1 MKMFRR
7 TVLTTLSAAAL
18 VASMGAV
25 AQDIKPRLIRFG
37 YGLNEQSNQG
47 RAVKVFAEEV
57 EKLSGGKMKL
67 RAVGAAA
74 LGPDVQMQQALIGG
88 AQEMMVGS
96 TATLVGITKE
106 MALWDTPFL
115 FNSAK
120 EADIILDGP
129 IGQKVMDKLQEKGL
143 VGLVYWENG
152 FRNLTNS
159 QRPVTKMED
168 LNGVKLRV
176 MQNPVYLD
184 AFKTLGANAIP
195 LPFSEL
201 FTALETKTVDG
212 QENPYN
218 TILSSKFYEVQKYLS
233 VTNHVYSPWIVLVS
247 KKWWDQLSKAE
258 QKVLLDAAKVSREF
272 ERKDTRA
279 EAGRALNDLK
289 GKGMQ
294 INELSAG
301 RIRAHARQA
310 DQGQR
315 RDRRQRRHG
324 PLERDQDRA
333 RKTAQVRVSGERAVR
348 CGQVAAPKLIAG
360 PAILLPG
367 KASGSVDRGSGF
379 ATAAGP
385 IGMEVLTARP
395 VNSLILMRAK
405 KVSLSLQQVRGEV
418 STSVA
423 VIEGQCRRQSRR
435 RNATLYCLYEHISQ
449 RLLRVRN
456 CLREKRIKE
465 QILEIG
471 IPVKR
476 LLYLSEKSRTN
487 DAATPPY

>member
-1 MKMFRR
+1 MKLLRR
-7 TVLTTLSAAAL
+7 TVLATLSAAAL
-18 VASMGAV
+18 VASVGAA

-47 RAVKVFAEEV
+47 RAVKVFAEQV
-57 EKLSGGKMKL
+57 EKASGGKMKL

-74 LGPDVQMQQALIGG
+74 LGPDTQMQQALVGG

-115 FNSAK
+115 FNSAQ
-120 EADIILDGP
+120 EADAILDGP

-159 QRPVTKMED
+159 QRPVAKMED
-168 LNGVKLRV
+168 LNGIKLRV

-201 FTALETKTVDG
+201 FSALETKTVDG

-258 QKVLLDAAKVSREF
+258 QKVLLDAAKASRDF
-272 ERKDTRA
+272 ERKDTRE
-279 EAGRALNDLK
+279 EAGRALADLK
-289 GKGMQ
+289 AKGMQ
-294 INELSAG
+294 INQLPPSESA
-301 RIRAHARQA
+301 RM
-310 DQGQR
+310 
-315 RDRRQRRHG
+315 RDKLTQVNAQIATNVG
-324 PLERDQDRA
+324 MDLWNET
-333 RKTAQVRVSGERAVR
+333 KTALE
-348 CGQVAAPKLIAG
+348 K
-360 PAILLPG
+360 
-367 KASGSVDRGSGF
+367 
-379 ATAAGP
+379 
-385 IGMEVLTARP
+385 
-395 VNSLILMRAK
+395 MRK
-405 KVSLSLQQVRGEV
+405 
-418 STSVA
+418 
-423 VIEGQCRRQSRR
+423 
-435 RNATLYCLYEHISQ
+435 
-449 RLLRVRN
+449 
-456 CLREKRIKE
+456 
-465 QILEIG
+465 
-471 IPVKR
+471 
-476 LLYLSEKSRTN
+476 
-487 DAATPPY
+487 